1 MTVANQLKWFAN
13 RCQSDCDC
21 LETGC
26 LPTGDQRNRHVMESG
41 HPEVQGA
48 HEEGN
53 GLVVDSFD
61 KWRYEHYFGFSAW
74 KDKSTMVKLISSHA
88 MLLAQLYKRPHKQH
102 ANANAVL
109 WSNVKRNVTSSAAND
124 SLRWVIEKHPALTTP
139 ALVVR
144 WLTSCTSML
153 IFIDLHPW

>member
-1 MTVANQLKWFAN
+1 
-13 RCQSDCDC
+13 
-21 LETGC
+21 
-26 LPTGDQRNRHVMESG
+26 MESG

-88 MLLAQLYKRPHKQH
+88 MLLAQLQLFTSVHTNSTLTQTPFYG
-102 ANANAVL
+102 
-109 WSNVKRNVTSSAAND
+109 VTSN
-124 SLRWVIEKHPALTTP
+124 E
-139 ALVVR
+139 
-144 WLTSCTSML
+144 M
-153 IFIDLHPW
+153 